1 MYILMC
7 VFVKQHDKLEVSFE
21 QRDELEFI
29 QNRLFELAFNIQ
41 NSESTELIP
50 GM

>member
-1 MYILMC
+1 MC
-7 VFVKQHDKLEVSFE
+7 VFLKKHDKLGVSFE

-41 NSESTELIP
+41 NSESSESIP
-50 GM
+50 GV